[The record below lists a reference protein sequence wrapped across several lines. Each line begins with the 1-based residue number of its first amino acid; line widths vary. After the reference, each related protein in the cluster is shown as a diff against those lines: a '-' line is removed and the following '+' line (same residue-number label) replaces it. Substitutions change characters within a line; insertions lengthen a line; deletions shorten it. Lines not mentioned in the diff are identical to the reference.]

1 MRLIN
6 FVVCLL
12 IPLQE
17 GYSDEAAPSVDAAT
31 ELYTRAGSKLE
42 AGEVCSR
49 IFDSSEFADIPL
61 TQYLSCDN
69 TSLAVQAAWRLH
81 HRIVPGNTLAD
92 SDDRDVFY
100 PPDHQR
106 FIGFVE
112 GRIRSVVPL
121 WWASMLSSSDQQHPT
136 RTGLPTSTWIAM
148 PYSTDIGVRND
159 VPIIVDGLQILI
171 SRELFGDEYENQN
184 IAEYS
189 AVMEKSL
196 VVLLLR
202 PRQPGELRLICIDHS
217 INKMVWK
224 QPLWGAGPGIVATG
238 APFVVDMAN
247 SLHMSNGKVV
257 VFGSQSRRTATSRGD
272 RFRNS
277 VLYFEQFELREG
289 ECTARFATNAWDS
302 DNACNLEVP
311 E

>member
-1 MRLIN
+1 MRVIN
-6 FVVCLL
+6 FVFCLL
-12 IPLQE
+12 IRLQE
-17 GYSDEAAPSVDAAT
+17 GYFDEVTLSVDAAT

-42 AGEVCSR
+42 AGEACSR
-49 IFDSSEFADIPL
+49 IFGSSEFAHIPL
-61 TQYLSCDN
+61 TQYLSSDN
-69 TSLAVQAAWRLH
+69 TGLAIHAAWRLH
-81 HRIVPGNTLAD
+81 HRIVPANTVAD

-136 RTGLPTSTWIAM
+136 RTGLPTSPWMAM
-148 PYSTDIGVRND
+148 PYSTDIGIHND
-159 VPIIVDGLQILI
+159 VPIIVDGMQILI
-171 SRELFGDEYENQN
+171 PSDLFGDEYENQG

-202 PRQPGELRLICIDHS
+202 PRQPGELRLICINHS
-217 INKMVWK
+217 INKMNWE
-224 QPLWGAGPGIVATG
+224 QALWGAGPSIVATG

-247 SLHMSNGKVV
+247 SLHMSNGKVI

-289 ECTARFATNAWDS
+289 ECTARFATNAWNSGD
-302 DNACNLEVP
+302 ACSLEVP

>member
-1 MRLIN
+1 M
-6 FVVCLL
+6 
-12 IPLQE
+12 
-17 GYSDEAAPSVDAAT
+17 
-31 ELYTRAGSKLE
+31 
-42 AGEVCSR
+42 
-49 IFDSSEFADIPL
+49 
-61 TQYLSCDN
+61 
-69 TSLAVQAAWRLH
+69 
-81 HRIVPGNTLAD
+81 PGNTLAD
-92 SDDRDVFY
+92 SDERDVFY

-106 FIGFVE
+106 FIGFIE

-148 PYSTDIGVRND
+148 PYSTDMGVRND
-159 VPIIVDGLQILI
+159 VPIVVDGMQILI
-171 SRELFGDEYENQN
+171 PCDLFGDEYENHD

-202 PRQPGELRLICIDHS
+202 PRQQGELRLLCIDHAIS
-217 INKMVWK
+217 KVKWK
-224 QPLWGAGPGIVATG
+224 QSLWGAGPSIGATG

-247 SLHMSNGKVV
+247 SLHMSNGKVG

-277 VLYFEQFELREG
+277 VLYFEQFELSEG
-289 ECTARFATNAWDS
+289 ECTARFSTNAWDS
-302 DNACNLEVP
+302 GNSCNLEVP